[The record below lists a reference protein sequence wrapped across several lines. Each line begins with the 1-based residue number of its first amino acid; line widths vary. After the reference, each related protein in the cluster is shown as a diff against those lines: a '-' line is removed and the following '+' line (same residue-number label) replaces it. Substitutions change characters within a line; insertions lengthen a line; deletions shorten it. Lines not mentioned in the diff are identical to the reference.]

1 MRKSKDMCTGSV
13 RGLMREGYGDMKIRR
28 IVAFLLIPILL
39 LSLMP
44 VYTIRA
50 SAWSSGNSDL
60 NILSGG
66 IMIRDGTDFYYSDA
80 EGIYLERRE
89 FVRRISEDEGRNL
102 NNYGDRLLYTL
113 GNSVYALPKEGG
125 EAKKIYEHPED
136 ISQMYL
142 ISNELLYILSE
153 GVFWEYNINEGSLQR
168 LSALTDI
175 VGIVPTVHGN
185 ILIKGQLFDYTAY
198 VDDKPV
204 LDGIGSIYTDSGYLA
219 IQRDNIDYQIKLE
232 KFFSGFDK
240 PKDLERFHIH
250 GSVKTQKLL
259 HEDEAAECPVC
270 EENALKAESH
280 EHQEPLPESETIA
293 RTLSAGQENI
303 VKRARQQ
310 SEIKWTP
317 LADRLQWGERGTF
330 TAGTTYQGLPY
341 GQPVLTGYVPWTVS
355 FTDYINAVNN
365 NGSKFYQEY
374 STYNKTAPFYS
385 SDCSSYV
392 SYAWGTH
399 NRMTTY
405 NLPTVATKINDQS
418 IYSLN
423 VGDIINHNTSHV
435 VLVSYVGYNSQ
446 GNIVTID
453 IMEQTPVIARKTR
466 YGEGGTKA
474 LSALQSTYFNSGY
487 VSYRNPSRDN
497 VAYKHEC
504 AVPIDGDYCANCKAS
519 APVAKITNTNTGKN
533 ISLHHE
539 EPNAAIYYTLNGD
552 TPTSASTR
560 YSGVISITGST
571 KLRAIAVVPGIAG
584 SFILEYG
591 VAMTSADAPRAEV
604 TKGEAYGDMIERG
617 SQITLMSGTAG
628 AAIYY
633 TTDGTVPTANSARYT
648 VPITVNSDMT
658 IKAIASASGMADSS
672 VSTFTYKVGTC
683 VYIASSAGRG
693 GSISPSGRVPLFQ
706 GAERVFTI
714 TESNGYK
721 ISDVQVNG
729 RSLGAIKTYVFKEL
743 TMDASINVVFEEI
756 FELPFADVS
765 ESQWYS
771 SAVNYAYRNELFAGT
786 SGTTFSPD
794 VSMTRGMFV
803 TATGRLAKIPKELRA
818 GVGIVTGDS
827 VNMRQGP
834 GIDTSVI
841 STCRQNQAVQV
852 MGVSGD
858 WHRIMV
864 KGVTGYIRSDYL
876 EVYKGVFKDVP
887 SNAYYA
893 PYVEWAYLAKIASG
907 TSWTTFSPNNNIT
920 REQMCLIL
928 YNYVEEFGLDLAT
941 NANTQNFTDNGSVSV
956 WARDAVTTLQKA
968 GVITGVGYNRF
979 DPKGTATRAQVAQIF
994 QNLFKAAK

>member
-1 MRKSKDMCTGSV
+1 
-13 RGLMREGYGDMKIRR
+13 MKFRR
-28 IVAFLLIPILL
+28 TVAFLLIPILL
-39 LSLMP
+39 LSLLP
-44 VYTIRA
+44 AYAIKA
-50 SAWSSGNSDL
+50 SAAGWSSGNSDL

-80 EGIYLERRE
+80 GGIYRE
-89 FVRRISEDEGRNL
+89 QRENVRRISEDEGRNL
-102 NNYGDRLLYTL
+102 NDYGDRLLYTL
-113 GNSVYALPKEGG
+113 GSSVYALPKEGG
-125 EAKKIYEHPED
+125 EAKRIYEHTGD

-142 ISNELLYILSE
+142 ISDELLYILSGGE
-153 GVFWEYNINEGSLQR
+153 FWEYNMRVESRKR
-168 LSALTDI
+168 LSELAGI
-175 VGIVPTVHGN
+175 VGIVPTEYGN

-198 VDDKPV
+198 VDDEPV
-204 LDGIGSIYTDSGYLA
+204 LGGIGSIYTDSGYLA
-219 IQRDNIDYQIKLE
+219 LQIEGIDYQIKLE

-240 PKDLERFHIH
+240 PKDLEKFHIH
-250 GSVKTQKLL
+250 GSVSTQELL
-259 HEDEAAECPVC
+259 HEDEDEAIVCPIC
-270 EENALKAESH
+270 EENALKAES
-280 EHQEPLPESETIA
+280 QENQQPISESDTIA

-341 GQPVLTGYVPWTVS
+341 GQPVITGYVPWTVS

-374 STYNKTAPFYS
+374 STYNKKAPLYS

-405 NLPTVATKINDQS
+405 NLPTVATKVNDQS

-435 VLVSYVGYNSQ
+435 VLVSYVGYNAQ

-487 VSYRNPSRDN
+487 VAYRNPSRDN
-497 VAYKHEC
+497 VGYKHEC
-504 AVPIDGDYCANCKAS
+504 AVPIDGDYCSNCKAA
-519 APVAKITNTNTGKN
+519 APVAKVTNTSTGKN

-560 YSGVISITGST
+560 YTGIISITGST

-584 SFILEYG
+584 SYILEYG
-591 VAMTSADAPRAEV
+591 VAMTSADAPRAEI

-617 SQITLMSGTAG
+617 SQVTLMSGTSEAT
-628 AAIYY
+628 IYY
-633 TTDGTVPTANSARYT
+633 TTDGTVPTSNSTRYT
-648 VPITVNSDMT
+648 VPILVNSDMT
-658 IKAIASASGMADSS
+658 IKAIASAAGMADSS
-672 VSTFTYKVGTC
+672 VSTFSYKIGTC
-683 VYIASSAGRG
+683 VYITASADKG
-693 GSISPSGRVPLFQ
+693 GSISPSGRIPIFQ
-706 GAERVFTI
+706 GAERTFTI
-714 TESNGYK
+714 TENNGYK
-721 ISDVQVNG
+721 ISDLQVNG
-729 RSLGAIKTYVFKEL
+729 RSLGAIKTYVFRGL
-743 TMDASINVVFEEI
+743 TSDASIKVTFEEI
-756 FELPFADVS
+756 FELPFNDVS

-786 SGTTFSPD
+786 SGTTFSPN

-827 VNMRQGP
+827 VNIRQGP
-834 GIDTSVI
+834 GINTEVI
-841 STCRQNQAVQV
+841 GSCRANQTVQL

-864 KGVTGYIRSDYL
+864 RGITGYIRKDYL
-876 EVYKGVFKDVP
+876 KPYNNIFKDVP
-887 SNAYYA
+887 SASYYA
-893 PYVEWAYLAKIASG
+893 PYVEWAYLMNIVSG

-928 YNYVEEFGLDLAT
+928 YNYVEEFGLELAT
-941 NANTQNFTDNGSVSV
+941 SANTQSFADTGAVSL
-956 WARDAVTTLQKA
+956 WAKDAVVTLQKA
-968 GVITGVGYNRF
+968 GVITGVGHNRF